1 MIPRVQS
8 RLRFVAMRL
17 PRVPLLAL
25 ATPWGLVPAGAEGA
39 NDNGARW
46 PERAPKAM
54 RPVRRAR
61 WEELN
66 RSMKK

>member
-1 MIPRVQS
+1 MIPRVHSQF
-8 RLRFVAMRL
+8 RFVAMRL

-25 ATPWGLVPAGAEGA
+25 ATPWGLIPIPAEPA

-54 RPVRRAR
+54 RPMRQAR

-66 RSMKK
+66 RRWP